1 MWLRLCIVGII
12 SRVGTS
18 LGCLM
23 FNSFPLNQLSKIVH
37 RRLPVVTFRSNRST
51 DFHTFFPSFFLLRYS
66 MICRAIYLEARLIDR
81 YYIIIPPIKRVK
93 DRCKLKMLFHLYR
106 FRFLIFASRR
116 SSSYSRFISPNNY
129 IPNNWRSWRKKRIFR
144 FKICRLEDSFIIY
157 IN

>member
-81 YYIIIPPIKRVK
+81 LYYNSSNQASKRSLQAENAFSLISISVPNL
-93 DRCKLKMLFHLYR
+93 CFSSLFILFSFHLT
-106 FRFLIFASRR
+106 
-116 SSSYSRFISPNNY
+116 
-129 IPNNWRSWRKKRIFR
+129 
-144 FKICRLEDSFIIY
+144 E
-157 IN
+157 

>member
-23 FNSFPLNQLSKIVH
+23 FNSFPLNQLSKTVH

-51 DFHTFFPSFFLLRYS
+51 DFHTFFLSFFLLRYS
-66 MICRAIYLEARLIDR
+66 MIYRAIYLEARLVDR
-81 YYIIIPPIKRVK
+81 LCYNSFDQANKRS
-93 DRCKLKMLFHLYR
+93 LQMLFYLYR
-106 FRFLIFASRR
+106 YDFPIFASRR
-116 SSSYSRFISPNNY
+116 SSYSRFISPNNY